1 MTEFKI
7 VKGKEVGQRRP
18 KSYMKVVRPEST
30 TFHKLKKQVFR
41 WGKKY
46 GPYGVVRQESGSAT
60 FYKTSKQEV
69 NIEVLEEFDGYIKP
83 EMVEINANF

>member
-7 VKGKEVGQRRP
+7 VKGKEVGQRV
-18 KSYMKVVRPEST
+18 KLYMKVVRPEST

-46 GPYGVVRQESGSAT
+46 GPYGVVREEAGSAI
-60 FYKTSKQEV
+60 FYKISKQEV
-69 NIEVLEEFDGYIKP
+69 NIELLEEFDEYIEP
-83 EMVEINANF
+83 GTVEINANL